1 MNNFDDIVRKYY
13 SSKTLSAEKVEDV
26 LSKSTRSRKVSF
38 TRSYQL
44 AGLAVALLIGFV
56 FLHQRL
62 NQATMTE
69 RVMAEIAMN
78 HQEQLSLEV
87 TSDQYQVVQEKLS
100 RLDFSILP
108 DKSDMTQNYTLV
120 GGRYCSIHGELAV
133 QLKLQDKTSGKLI
146 SLYVTNLTDE
156 LKDMT
161 PLDADLSGVNIQFW
175 KQNGRFFASASDRE
189 VSG

>member
-13 SSKTLSAEKVEDV
+13 SSKTLSAEKVEDI

-108 DKSDMTQNYTLV
+108 DKSDMTHNYTLV
-120 GGRYCSIHGELAV
+120 GGRYCSIPTL
-133 QLKLQDKTSGKLI
+133 D
-146 SLYVTNLTDE
+146 
-156 LKDMT
+156 T
-161 PLDADLSGVNIQFW
+161 PKRTRYLPS
-175 KQNGRFFASASDRE
+175 R
-189 VSG
+189 